1 VRGKVAQRGKDET
14 QDPFVFFL
22 QLHLLIEIWICC
34 LSVAA
39 LVQLAGERHEQ
50 WLEYREQCLNDQVR
64 EHEHRPDDSPPFVN
78 ELRVLST
85 LSN

>member
-1 VRGKVAQRGKDET
+1 MRSKIAERDENET

-50 WLEYREQCLNDQVR
+50 WLEHREQRLDDYVR
-64 EHEHRPDDSPPFVN
+64 EHEHCRDNGESFFHGFHLPS
-78 ELRVLST
+78 
-85 LSN
+85 